1 MHYRILQFTDTGT
14 YTYRIDD
21 PVGTSVYQSA
31 TEYLSAD
38 EATEMAGEFI
48 AQRLSESSQVP
59 ESTHALA
66 DNVAGNVIGL
76 DRLRQRRA
84 ASRMSMIEQRGLEI
98 FEKIESFRPR
108 FAFECHIDTPL
119 DDTDLQRIQQAG
131 QQLVTGVSNYIGT
144 LIGLLALQYARHPQ
158 DMPAQWR

>member
-66 DNVAGNVIGL
+66 GNVIGL
-76 DRLRQRRA
+76 DRLRQRLGIDGGRCGFVRA
-84 ASRMSMIEQRGLEI
+84 
-98 FEKIESFRPR
+98 F
-108 FAFECHIDTPL
+108 
-119 DDTDLQRIQQAG
+119 
-131 QQLVTGVSNYIGT
+131 
-144 LIGLLALQYARHPQ
+144 
-158 DMPAQWR
+158 